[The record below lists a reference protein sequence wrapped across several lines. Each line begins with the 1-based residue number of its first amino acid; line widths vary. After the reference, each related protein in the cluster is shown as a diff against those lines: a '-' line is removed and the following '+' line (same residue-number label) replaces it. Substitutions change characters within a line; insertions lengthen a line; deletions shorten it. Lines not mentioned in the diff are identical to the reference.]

1 MGPQLDKIHS
11 QIMGHLTQHTTQVP
25 KGFLR
30 QKTLELLGEKPM
42 SGSEIADEIHRRT
55 MGQWKPGPGSIYP
68 LLAWLQKN
76 GYAAE
81 LPPENGLKRYRLT
94 DAGHKLLEE
103 QKSIP
108 AELLKEKPMAFC
120 LMDLLWFD
128 GNDELREELHQ
139 SMMRLVSALGEFNKA
154 MNVRRSKGSIKGVKE
169 AVDEATSKIEEI
181 NQSLKGT
188 E

>member
-1 MGPQLDKIHS
+1 MGSPLDKIHS
-11 QIMGHLTQHTTQVP
+11 QVMDHLIQHTTQVP

-55 MGQWKPGPGSIYP
+55 LGQWKPGPGSIYP

-76 GYAAE
+76 GYAVPAE
-81 LPPENGLKRYRLT
+81 EKGGLKRYTLT
-94 DAGHKLLEE
+94 GAGRKLLEE
-103 QKSIP
+103 QKSLP
-108 AELLKEKPMAFC
+108 AEMVKDKPMAFC
-120 LMDLLWFD
+120 LMDLLWFG

-139 SMMRLVSALGEFNKA
+139 SMFRLVSSLGEFNAIMGRKLSKKA
-154 MNVRRSKGSIKGVKE
+154 ILEVKE
-169 AVDEATSKIEEI
+169 AVDEATGKIEAL
-181 NQSLKGT
+181 NKSLK

>member
-1 MGPQLDKIHS
+1 MGSRIDKIHS
-11 QIMGHLTQHTTQVP
+11 QVMDHLTQHTTQVP

-55 MGQWKPGPGSIYP
+55 MGHWKPGPGSIYP

-76 GYAAE
+76 GYAVD
-81 LPPENGLKRYRLT
+81 LPPEGGLKRYMLT
-94 DAGHKLLEE
+94 DEGHKFLEE
-103 QKSIP
+103 QKSLP
-108 AELLKEKPMAFC
+108 AELGKDKPMAFC
-120 LMDLLWFD
+120 LMDLLWLD

-139 SMMRLVSALGEFNKA
+139 SMMRLVTALGEFNKA
-154 MNVRRSKGSIKGVKE
+154 MSGRRSKMSIEGVKE
-169 AVDEATSKIEEI
+169 AVDEATKKIEEI
-181 NQSLKGT
+181 NKSLNKK